1 MKNNLPYIYI
11 NLTKDSKK
19 IIDDEDYFDKYG
31 RVTLSDIVSN
41 IQLIFEH
48 PYSKEPT
55 NKRLKEMLIKIDDT
69 ALSKV
74 YREVFEIV
82 KPRYKNKI

>member
-41 IQLIFEH
+41 IQLIF
-48 PYSKEPT
+48 
-55 NKRLKEMLIKIDDT
+55 
-69 ALSKV
+69 V
-74 YREVFEIV
+74 
-82 KPRYKNKI
+82 